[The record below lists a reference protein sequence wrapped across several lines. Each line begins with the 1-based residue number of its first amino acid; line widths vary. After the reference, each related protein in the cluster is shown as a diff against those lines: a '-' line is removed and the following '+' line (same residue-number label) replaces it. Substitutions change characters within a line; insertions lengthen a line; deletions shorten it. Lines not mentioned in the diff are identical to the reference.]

1 MREYRCSSPSGPKRR
16 RAFIASCDLPVPSLH
31 TDPSKDHHSMQD
43 ATSKAAT
50 DLAPTAHHYLKLA
63 AIIGASLELV
73 LLFHLLDQAI

>member
-1 MREYRCSSPSGPKRR
+1 MCITPSGPKRR

-31 TDPSKDHHSMQD
+31 ADPSKGHHSMQD
-43 ATSKAAT
+43 AISKAAT

-73 LLFHLLDQAI
+73 LLFYILAQET